1 MRVSAL
7 HEWII
12 NVATDAL
19 RDSNT
24 VSVSTPSEHADI
36 ANAHD
41 GATYPFVGV
50 VPISLTRVENGMGN
64 ESLVTSGITV
74 EDGETVGVE
83 EVLRRDFTIEVTPVT
98 DDDAY
103 TRDELVDELTLTF
116 ARRVEAGNSPDDVS
130 RLTVDETTPSDRPDS
145 FVRGSGVTL
154 TGRLHTASERVLPTA
169 DVVNMDVDTIG
180 ETPTDVYP
188 EEY

>member
-12 NVATDAL
+12 SVATDTL
-19 RDSNT
+19 RNSNV
-24 VSVSTPSEHADI
+24 VSVSTPSEHTDI

-50 VPISLTRVENGMGN
+50 VPITLTPVENGMGN
-64 ESLVTSGITV
+64 ESLTPTAVQTQ
-74 EDGETVGVE
+74 DGDTVGVK

-103 TRDELVDELTLTF
+103 VRDELVDELTLTF
-116 ARRVEAGNSPDDVS
+116 ARRVEAGNSPNDVS
-130 RLTVDETTPSDRPDS
+130 RLSVDETTPSDRPDS

-154 TGRLHTASERVLPTA
+154 TGRLHTASERALPTA
-169 DVVNMDVDTIG
+169 DVVSMDVDTID
-180 ETPTDVYP
+180 EMPTDVYP

>member
-12 NVATDAL
+12 GVATDTL
-19 RDSNT
+19 RDSDVVT
-24 VSVSTPSEHADI
+24 VATPSEHADI

-41 GATYPFVGV
+41 EATYPFVGV
-50 VPISLTRVENGMGN
+50 VPISLTTIENGLGN
-64 ESLVTSGITV
+64 ETLTPTAVQTQ
-74 EDGETVGVE
+74 DGATVGVE

-103 TRDELVDELTLTF
+103 ARDELVDELTFSF
-116 ARRVEAGNSPDDVS
+116 AQRVASNDDPDDVT
-130 RLTVDETTPSDRPDS
+130 RLSVGETTPSDRPDS

-154 TGRLHTASERVLPTA
+154 SGRLHTASQRAVTTA
-169 DVVNMDVDTIG
+169 ESVSLDVDVEGVT
-180 ETPTDVYP
+180 TTDTYP
-188 EEY
+188 EQY